1 MGEILTYSLCSSLIL
16 MLLYL
21 VYLWVKAPENCAAF
35 NRCLLWVIY
44 VVTLLAPP
52 LYVLIDGMIG
62 SSGGSGEL
70 LMQLEPAEL
79 GRVAIETEKPASTL
93 SFLLWIYLAG
103 VTGTAVLTVINFV
116 RILRIIHTGELF
128 EIEGHRVI
136 LIDRRDV
143 APFSFGKYIV
153 IPSEESTE
161 NLRLILLHEQSHIAL
176 GHWLDLLIAQAFCI
190 FQWYNP
196 AAWMMQVEL
205 KNVHEYQA
213 DHRVVNSGADIRQY
227 QLLLIEKTV
236 GARFPSLANSL
247 NHSKLK
253 KRITMMCNQR
263 RPRGGRLLRPLLLL
277 PALGAALW
285 MVHLPAVASAMNSIA
300 ESSLVAPSAETS
312 AKITKFISD
321 PEQISSEKSTTP
333 SSMEAPRKEKSKS
346 QKESK
351 IFMAV
356 DKVAEFPGGMKALM
370 SFIKDKIIYPEDLD
384 VTGRVIVRFVVE
396 TDGSIGDVSIIKSLS
411 PELDAEAERV
421 VKMMPRWI
429 PGEINGKPVASYFN
443 LPFSFKKPSEP
454 SANSSNSVNN
464 ENEGESKSV
473 STSISTT
480 TNSDGQ
486 KETTITVTSD
496 YDGNSNS
503 VSVTSSGIRQNE
515 YVVYL
520 DGKKFEGDLSEIP
533 SSKVESM
540 SIEKHDDTPSIIHIT
555 LKK

>member
-1 MGEILTYSLCSSLIL
+1 
-16 MLLYL
+16 
-21 VYLWVKAPENCAAF
+21 
-35 NRCLLWVIY
+35 
-44 VVTLLAPP
+44 
-52 LYVLIDGMIG
+52 
-62 SSGGSGEL
+62 
-70 LMQLEPAEL
+70 
-79 GRVAIETEKPASTL
+79 
-93 SFLLWIYLAG
+93 
-103 VTGTAVLTVINFV
+103 
-116 RILRIIHTGELF
+116 
-128 EIEGHRVI
+128 
-136 LIDRRDV
+136 
-143 APFSFGKYIV
+143 
-153 IPSEESTE
+153 
-161 NLRLILLHEQSHIAL
+161 
-176 GHWLDLLIAQAFCI
+176 
-190 FQWYNP
+190 
-196 AAWMMQVEL
+196 
-205 KNVHEYQA
+205 
-213 DHRVVNSGADIRQY
+213 
-227 QLLLIEKTV
+227 
-236 GARFPSLANSL
+236 
-247 NHSKLK
+247 
-253 KRITMMCNQR
+253 MMCNQR